1 MDGLNYHHL
10 LYFWKVAKTG
20 SISKA
25 SAELQLT
32 QPTISEQIRLLESGL
47 NRKLFDRVGRS
58 LVLTETGHTV
68 YTYAE
73 KIFALGG
80 ELTDSLQG
88 VPVSRPAT
96 LRIGVDSGVGA
107 NIVLHLLAPALRSN
121 PRPVFEI
128 RHDSPENLVVALLA
142 GKLDLV
148 LTTTPP
154 PNHGAHAHLLLDCGT
169 LFVEC
174 KRQRSTPAKFP
185 RSLDAR
191 PFLFPT
197 QPLAG
202 KLQSWFRSQK
212 LSPQISGTF
221 HSYDDLLAF
230 AGQGLGTFPLPDLK
244 GADTKELRVLGRT
257 DVVRCRFFALTRE
270 RRPHDPVLAAVV
282 NTTPRKRR

>member
-20 SISKA
+20 SIAKA
-25 SAELQLT
+25 SAELNLT

-47 NRKLFDRVGRS
+47 DRKLFDRVGRS
-58 LVLTETGHTV
+58 LVLTETGYTV
-68 YTYAE
+68 YSYAE

-88 VPVSRPAT
+88 VPVSRPST
-96 LRIGVDSGVGA
+96 LKIAVHSGIGA

-121 PRPVFEI
+121 PRPVFEV
-128 RHDSPENLVVALLA
+128 RHDFPENLVGLLLA

-154 PNHGAHAHLLLDCGT
+154 PNHGAHAHLLLECGT
-169 LFVEC
+169 LFVEG
-174 KRQRSTPAKFP
+174 KRQRPNSAKFP

-191 PFLFPT
+191 PFLLPP
-197 QPLAG
+197 QPLAD
-202 KLQSWFRSQK
+202 KLQSWLRAQE
-212 LSPQISGTF
+212 LSPQIAGTF

-230 AGQGLGTFPLPDLK
+230 AGQGLGAFALPDLK
-244 GADTKELRVLGRT
+244 SSDTKALRILGRT
-257 DVVRCRFFALTRE
+257 NAVRSRFYALTRE
-270 RRPHDPVLAAVV
+270 RRPHDPVLAAIV